1 MIRSSLILLLGGA
14 FALTAAAQSQSG
26 AQASTQTDTKASVQ
40 AGKTQAGASANTSTN
55 ASAQA
60 GPNGA
65 SLASGTA
72 INATLNGSVDARK
85 NKPGDTVTARTAEA
99 VKSDGKVVLPKGTK
113 LIGHVTQAKA
123 RAKGESESALG
134 IVFDKAVLKSG
145 EEIGLNVAIQAMAAA
160 QSGVAAGSDLDT
172 MAGAGGSMAG
182 SGSAAGRGAL
192 GGVASTAGGAV
203 GGMTNTAANVGG
215 AAGGV
220 VNSTANVA
228 SHSPGAAG
236 GLNASG
242 TLMSNSRGV
251 FGLNGL
257 NLDFA
262 ASNSTEGSVITSTGK
277 NVHLDSGTQFLL
289 VSQAQAGS
297 QRESKQPAS
306 SKPAREKPEQ
316 QKPEPRSEPTKQ

>member
-1 MIRSSLILLLGGA
+1 M
-14 FALTAAAQSQSG
+14 
-26 AQASTQTDTKASVQ
+26 
-40 AGKTQAGASANTSTN
+40 
-55 ASAQA
+55 
-60 GPNGA
+60 
-65 SLASGTA
+65 
-72 INATLNGSVDARK
+72 
-85 NKPGDTVTARTAEA
+85 
-99 VKSDGKVVLPKGTK
+99 
-113 LIGHVTQAKA
+113 
-123 RAKGESESALG
+123 
-134 IVFDKAVLKSG
+134 
-145 EEIGLNVAIQAMAAA
+145 NVAIQAMAAA

>member
-14 FALTAAAQSQSG
+14 FALTAAAQTQSG
-26 AQASTQTDTKASVQ
+26 AQASAQTDTKASVQ

-60 GPNGA
+60 WQNGA

-72 INATLNGSVDARK
+72 INASLNGSVDAKK